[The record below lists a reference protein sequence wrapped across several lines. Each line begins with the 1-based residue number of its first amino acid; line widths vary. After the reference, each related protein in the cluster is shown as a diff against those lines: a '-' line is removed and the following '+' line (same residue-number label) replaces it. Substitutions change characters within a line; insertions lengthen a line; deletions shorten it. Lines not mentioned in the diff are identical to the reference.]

1 MKFVN
6 ASENRIEILLG
17 AKRFFLEPTQTFE
30 CEAGGEVNILLRHTY
45 KSTALSEKEIIKDNN
60 GFQNEFK
67 TVADFVKGSDKPPYF
82 NIVTDSKYTLN
93 CPNTA
98 LVRIVSQKIRP
109 NCFSA
114 YDRLYPLVSQGN
126 VTEISHEFAEKEE
139 FKQLYKKAAMHGKRK
154 LVNIGALLCSLLAL
168 PLFAFLIWANLIFGI
183 VLTVLGVIALC
194 AVFGILHLLIGVL
207 SKGNLSSVFSDFESK
222 QISKYYAEADKH
234 K

>member
-6 ASENRIEILLG
+6 ASEHRIEILLG
-17 AKRFFLEPTQTFE
+17 AKHLFLDPVQTFE
-30 CEAGGEVNILLRHTY
+30 CGAGGEVNILLRHTY
-45 KSTALSEKEIIKDNN
+45 KSTALSEKEIIKDN

-67 TVADFVKGSDKPPYF
+67 TVADFAKGVNEPPYF

-109 NCFSA
+109 NYFSS
-114 YDRLYPLVSQGN
+114 YDRLYPVVSQGN
-126 VTEISHEFAEKEE
+126 ATEISHQFAEKEE
-139 FKQLYKKAAMHGKRK
+139 FKLLYKKATLHGKRK
-154 LVNIGALLCSLLAL
+154 LVNIGALLCALLAL

-183 VLTVLGVIALC
+183 VLTVLGAIAFC
-194 AVFGILHLLIGVL
+194 TVFGILHLLIGVL
-207 SKGNLSSVFSDFESK
+207 SEWSLRSVFSAFESK
-222 QISKYYAEADKH
+222 QISKYYAEANKR

>member
-17 AKRFFLEPTQTFE
+17 EKRFFLEPTQTFE
-30 CEAGGEVNILLRHTY
+30 YEAGGEVNILLRHTY
-45 KSTALSEKEIIKDNN
+45 KSTALSEKEIIKDN

-67 TVADFVKGSDKPPYF
+67 TAADFAKGAYKPPYF
-82 NIVTDSKYTLN
+82 NIVPDSKYTLN

-154 LVNIGALLCSLLAL
+154 LVNVGVLLCALLAL

-183 VLTVLGVIALC
+183 VLTVIGVIALC
-194 AVFGILHLLIGVL
+194 AVWGILHLLIGVL
-207 SKGNLSSVFSDFESK
+207 SEGNLRSVFSDFESK
-222 QISKYYAEADKH
+222 QISKYYAEADKR